1 MQFYALKCALV
12 GRYYLQFRPVP
23 ARPARNMPIFEALLK
38 AKLRQNKGF
47 LAFSRNICLFYS
59 CQHLRQCR
67 ETSVSISKRREV
79 GSPSN
84 STNNKR

>member
-1 MQFYALKCALV
+1 MHFFAWKCALV
-12 GRYYLQFRPVP
+12 GRYYLQFLPVP
-23 ARPARNMPIFEALLK
+23 ARPARNMPIFEALLE
-38 AKLRQNKGF
+38 AKLRQNKGL
-47 LAFSRNICLFYS
+47 LAFSQNICSFDSFEYLG
-59 CQHLRQCR
+59 QCR